1 MAIKLTVAEPDMV
14 TLGLDSSDNA
24 MLNVEST
31 TVVSVD
37 DYNRLYNK
45 PSIEGV
51 ELVGDKSFEELNLQ
65 TLTNTELENIL
76 TL

>member
-24 MLNVEST
+24 MFNVEST

>member
-1 MAIKLTVAEPDMV
+1 MAIKLTVAENDVV
-14 TLGLDSSDNA
+14 TLGLDSGDNA
-24 MLNVEST
+24 ALNVGST
-31 TVVSVD
+31 TVVSVN
-37 DYNRLYNK
+37 DYNDLRNK

-65 TLTNTELENIL
+65 RLTNTELENML

>member
-1 MAIKLTVAEPDMV
+1 MAIKLTVAEPDTV
-14 TLGLDSSDNA
+14 TLGLDLSDNA

-37 DYNRLYNK
+37 DYNKLYNK
-45 PSIEGV
+45 PSIEGI

>member
-1 MAIKLTVAEPDMV
+1 MAIKLTVAEPDTVM
-14 TLGLDSSDNA
+14 LGLDSSDNA
-24 MLNVEST
+24 RLNVEST

-45 PSIEGV
+45 PSIEGI